1 MWAEGTSWEEW
12 SGTDCSISHMPVY
25 ETWVL
30 SSQGGT
36 CLGFLIRKIFSK
48 VSALEKH
55 GMNGVEEAKY
65 RKGRQTIDI
74 ER

>member
-1 MWAEGTSWEEW
+1 M
-12 SGTDCSISHMPVY
+12 
-25 ETWVL
+25 
-30 SSQGGT
+30 
-36 CLGFLIRKIFSK
+36 GFLIRKIFSK

-65 RKGRQTIDI
+65 RKGRQTIDL